1 MKKGNSY
8 EKETYEIDE
17 VDIQNISFLSELQDF
32 DTLQI
37 SIILINFFNVII

>member
-8 EKETYEIDE
+8 EKETYEINE

-32 DTLQI
+32 DTLQT
-37 SIILINFFNVII
+37 ILINFFNVII

>member
-17 VDIQNISFLSELQDF
+17 VDIQNISFLSELQDY
-32 DTLQI
+32 
-37 SIILINFFNVII
+37 FN

>member
-32 DTLQI
+32 DTLQT
-37 SIILINFFNVII
+37 ILINFFNVII